1 MIEFRRVS
9 KTYNGAV
16 KAEALSEVSLS
27 IEEGEFVFIIGD
39 SGAGKSTLIK
49 LLMGE
54 EKASSGSVLV
64 DGINVGK
71 LKNWQMPRYRRHFG
85 VIFQD
90 FRLLKEY
97 TVYENV
103 AFAQRVVGATRK
115 GMKKRVPRILSEVG
129 LEEKQKSYPSQLS
142 GGEQQRVAL
151 ARAVVNGPQY
161 LLADEPTGNLDPANS
176 EEVMRLL
183 ENFNRSGTTV
193 IVVTHDVAMV
203 NRFRKRVV
211 MMKEGKIISDI
222 REGGYANA

>member
-16 KAEALSEVSLS
+16 KADALNEVSLT

-39 SGAGKSTLIK
+39 SGAGKSTLIR
-49 LLMGE
+49 LLLGE
-54 EKASSGSVLV
+54 EKPTSGSVLI
-64 DGINVGK
+64 DGVNVGK
-71 LKNWQMPRYRRHFG
+71 LKKWQLPRYRRHFG

-90 FRLLKEY
+90 FRLLQNY

-103 AFAQRVVGATRK
+103 AIAQRVISASRK
-115 GMKKRVPRILSEVG
+115 GMKKRVPRILAEVG
-129 LEEKQKSYPSQLS
+129 LEEKKKSLPAQLS
-142 GGEQQRVAL
+142 GGEQQRVAI

-176 EEVMRLL
+176 EEVLRLL
-183 ENFNRSGTTV
+183 EKFNRGGTTV
-193 IVVTHDVAMV
+193 IVVTHDVEMV

-211 MMKEGKIISDI
+211 MMKDGQIVSDI
-222 REGGYANA
+222 QEGGYANA

>member
-1 MIEFRRVS
+1 MIEFRRVN
-9 KTYNGAV
+9 KTYGGAV
-16 KAEALSEVSLS
+16 KAQALTDFSLT
-27 IEEGEFVFIIGD
+27 IEEGDFVFIIGD

-49 LLMGE
+49 LLLGE

-90 FRLLKEY
+90 FRLLQDF

-103 AFAQRVVGATRK
+103 AFAQRVVGASRK
-115 GMKKRVPRILSEVG
+115 RMKKRVPKILADVG
-129 LEEKQKSYPSQLS
+129 LESKQKSLPSQLS

-183 ENFNRSGTTV
+183 ESFNRGGTTV

-203 NRFRKRVV
+203 EKFRKRVV
-211 MMKEGKIISDI
+211 SMKEGQVVSDV
-222 REGGYANA
+222 REGGYENA

>member
-9 KTYNGAV
+9 KTYSGAV
-16 KAEALSEVSLS
+16 KAEALSEVSLI
-27 IEEGEFVFIIGD
+27 IEEGEFVFVIGD

-71 LKNWQMPRYRRHFG
+71 LKNWQLPRYRRHFG

-90 FRLLKEY
+90 FRLLKDY

-103 AFAQRVVGATRK
+103 AFAQRVVSASRK
-115 GMKKRVPRILSEVG
+115 GMKKRVPRILAEVG
-129 LEEKQKSYPSQLS
+129 LEEKQKSFPSQLS

-183 ENFNRSGTTV
+183 EKFNRSGTTV

-211 MMKEGKIISDI
+211 MMKDGQIVSDI

>member
-16 KAEALSEVSLS
+16 KADALNDVSLS
-27 IEEGEFVFIIGD
+27 IGEGEFVFIIGD
-39 SGAGKSTLIK
+39 SGAGKSTMIK

-71 LKNWQMPRYRRHFG
+71 LKNWQLPRYRRHFG

-90 FRLLKEY
+90 FRLLQNY
-97 TVYENV
+97 TVYDNV
-103 AFAQRVVGATRK
+103 AFAQRVVGASRK
-115 GMKKRVPRILSEVG
+115 RIQKRVPKILADVG
-129 LEEKQKSYPSQLS
+129 LETKQKSFPAQLS

-183 ENFNRSGTTV
+183 ESFNRSGTTV

-203 NRFRKRVV
+203 DQFRKRVV
-211 MMKEGKIISDI
+211 TMKEGQIVSDI
-222 REGGYANA
+222 REGGYDNA

>member
-9 KTYNGAV
+9 KVYEGAGG
-16 KAEALSEVSLS
+16 AAALNELTLT
-27 IEEGEFVFIIGD
+27 IRDGDFVFIIGD
-39 SGAGKSTLIK
+39 SGAGKSTLMK
-49 LLMGE
+49 LLLGE
-54 EKASSGSVLV
+54 EKPSSGSVLV
-64 DGINVGK
+64 DGVNVGK
-71 LKNWQMPRYRRHFG
+71 MKSWQLPRYRRRFG

-90 FRLLKEY
+90 FRLLKDY

-103 AFAQRVVGATRK
+103 ALAQRVVGATKK
-115 GMKKRVPRILSEVG
+115 GMAKRIPKLLAQVG
-129 LEEKQKSYPSQLS
+129 LEEKAASLPSQLS

-183 ENFNRSGTTV
+183 EEFNRIGTTV
-193 IVVTHDVAMV
+193 IVVTHDVEMV

-211 MMKEGKIISDI
+211 SLKDGQVFSDVS
-222 REGGYANA
+222 EGGYHA